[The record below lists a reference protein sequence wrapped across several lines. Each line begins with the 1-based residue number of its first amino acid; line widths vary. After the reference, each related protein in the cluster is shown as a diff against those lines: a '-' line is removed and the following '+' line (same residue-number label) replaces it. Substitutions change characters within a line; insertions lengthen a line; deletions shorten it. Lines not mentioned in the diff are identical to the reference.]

1 MPEDIREHRRR
12 RNLEELRS
20 LLGADPE
27 LQARY
32 DAATQGLI
40 PAPEALVMAK
50 DTPISLRIPEAMLD
64 RAEAL
69 VPLLADDPELAMVL
83 GGKVTRSTVLR
94 VALLRG
100 IKALEA
106 DFATDATDGADDHE
120 GAA

>member
-20 LLGADPE
+20 LLGGDPE
-27 LQARY
+27 LRARY
-32 DAATQGLI
+32 DAATQGRI
-40 PAPEALVMAK
+40 PAPEALHMVK
-50 DTPISLRIPEAMLD
+50 DTPISLRIPEAMLE
-64 RAEAL
+64 RADAL
-69 VPLLADDPELAMVL
+69 VPLLGDDPELAMVV

-106 DFATDATDGADDHE
+106 DFATEDDHE